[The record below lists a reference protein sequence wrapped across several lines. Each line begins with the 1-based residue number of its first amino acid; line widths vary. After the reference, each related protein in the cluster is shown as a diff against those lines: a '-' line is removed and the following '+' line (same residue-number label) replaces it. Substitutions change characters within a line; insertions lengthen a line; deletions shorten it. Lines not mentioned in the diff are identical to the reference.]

1 MKMPFNVII
10 EVRDSLRDLRNLASK
25 EGINSI
31 GSKND
36 FSTAAFAVTD
46 KSLVPLSMLNMYI
59 DRMLAEM
66 KVEVEHE

>member
-1 MKMPFNVII
+1 MKMPLNVII
-10 EVRDSLRDLRNLASK
+10 EVRDSLRELRNLASK

-36 FSTAAFAVTD
+36 FSTEAFAVTD
-46 KSLVPLSMLNMYI
+46 KSLVPLCMLNMYI
-59 DRMLAEM
+59 DRILAEM